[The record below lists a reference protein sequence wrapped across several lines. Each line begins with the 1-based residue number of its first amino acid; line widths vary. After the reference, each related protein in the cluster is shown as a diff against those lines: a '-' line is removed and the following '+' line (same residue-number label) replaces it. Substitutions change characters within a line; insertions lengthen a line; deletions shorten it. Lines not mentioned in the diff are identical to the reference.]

1 MGRPEPKCPIRP
13 GDACSL
19 CFPGAD
25 GPHNCGLV
33 WLVMDDQDQREQ
45 LHEMTV
51 AGRNARRAAG
61 PSTHPAAGPSA
72 QP

>member
-13 GDACSL
+13 GDTCSL

-33 WLVMDDQDQREQ
+33 WLVMDDEAQREE
-45 LHEMTV
+45 LHDLTV
-51 AGRNARRAAG
+51 ARRAAQR
-61 PSTHPAAGPSA
+61 STPPQA
-72 QP
+72 

>member
-13 GDACSL
+13 GDTCSL

-33 WLVMDDQDQREQ
+33 WLVMDDDAQRDE
-45 LHEMTV
+45 LHEITV
-51 AGRNARRAAG
+51 AARAQRRAQGTA
-61 PSTHPAAGPSA
+61 PRP
-72 QP
+72 

>member
-33 WLVMDDQDQREQ
+33 WLVMDDEDQRDQ

-51 AGRNARRAAG
+51 ARRQAARSG
-61 PSTHPAAGPSA
+61 PSTP
-72 QP
+72 

>member
-13 GDACSL
+13 GDNCSL

-33 WLVMDDQDQREQ
+33 WLVMGDEDQREE
-45 LHEMTV
+45 LHEITV
-51 AGRNARRAAG
+51 ARRQ
-61 PSTHPAAGPSA
+61 A
-72 QP
+72 QRATPRA